1 MSYMKIKSLF
11 FDFDGVIANSVGC
24 KTDAFRE
31 IYLPFGEDVA
41 SRVAEHHLNNG
52 GVSRFEKFVY
62 YHAKF
67 LGKSINQKELDA
79 LCKTFSNLVLDK
91 VSESDEIQGFT
102 AFIQEHGDKFS
113 KWIIT
118 GTPTAEMNVILK
130 RRQIDNLFIGAYG
143 SPEKKSFWTEY
154 IIDKY
159 NLKREEIAFLG
170 DAKADYEAAKNAG
183 VKFVLHR
190 SEASGKFF
198 DNKQC
203 AEIDNFNS
211 LWNLLKNLS

>member
-1 MSYMKIKSLF
+1 M
-11 FDFDGVIANSVGC
+11 
-24 KTDAFRE
+24 
-31 IYLPFGEDVA
+31 
-41 SRVAEHHLNNG
+41 
-52 GVSRFEKFVY
+52 Y
-62 YHAKF
+62 YHTKF

-91 VSESDEIQGFT
+91 VSESDETQGFT
-102 AFIQEHGDKFS
+102 AFIREHGDKFN

-130 RRQIDNLFIGAYG
+130 RRKIDNLFVGAYG
-143 SPEKKSFWTEY
+143 SPEKKLFWTEY

-159 NLKREEIAFLG
+159 KLKREEIAFLG

>member
-1 MSYMKIKSLF
+1 MKIKSLF
-11 FDFDGVIANSVGC
+11 FDFDGVIADSVSC

-41 SRVAEHHLNNG
+41 SRVVKHHLNNG

-62 YHAKF
+62 YHNKF
-67 LGKSINQKELDA
+67 LGKSISQNELDS
-79 LCKTFSNLVLDK
+79 LCKTFSKLVLDK

-102 AFIQEHGDKFS
+102 AFVQEHGAKFN

-118 GTPTAEMNVILK
+118 GTPTAEMHVILK
-130 RRQIDNLFIGAYG
+130 RRQIDNIFVGAYG
-143 SPEKKSFWTEY
+143 SPEKKSFWTEH
-154 IIDKY
+154 IIDKH
-159 NLKREEIAFLG
+159 NLNREQIVFIG

-183 VKFVLHR
+183 VKFIFHR

-198 DNKQC
+198 DEKQC
-203 AEIDNFNS
+203 LEMDNFNS
-211 LWNLLKNLS
+211 LWNLLKELS